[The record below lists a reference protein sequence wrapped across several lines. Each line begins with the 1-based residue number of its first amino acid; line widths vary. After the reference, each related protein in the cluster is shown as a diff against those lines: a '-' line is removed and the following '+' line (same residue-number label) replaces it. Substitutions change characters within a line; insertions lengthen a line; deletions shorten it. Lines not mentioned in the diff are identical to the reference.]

1 MDRVIEVHGTLY
13 GVECW
18 DCGDRTTMHSA
29 LDRVAAD
36 DPDPACRLCSG
47 ILKSAT
53 IFFGQSL
60 DPDTLRRAA
69 DAVGGCDALLA
80 IGTSLQVYP
89 VAGLVDIAAAGRA
102 RIVIV
107 NAQPTPYDR
116 IADAV
121 LRDPIGAVMPA
132 LVAAIS

>member
-1 MDRVIEVHGTLY
+1 
-13 GVECW
+13 
-18 DCGDRTTMHSA
+18 MHEA
-29 LDRVAAD
+29 LDRVAAGE
-36 DPDPACRLCSG
+36 PDPACAVCGG

-60 DPDTLRRAA
+60 DATTLQRAA
-69 DAVGGCDALLA
+69 DAVSDCDALIA

-107 NAQPTPYDR
+107 NAQPTPYDP
-116 IADAV
+116 IADVV
-121 LRDPIGAVMPA
+121 LRQPIGEVLPA
-132 LVAAIS
+132 LVAALR